1 MHPHDPRRI
10 YRQQQFE
17 GATAS
22 DLVLAVYGHAI
33 QGCQSGR
40 RKVVIRALE
49 ELIGGL
55 DLERGDLALG
65 LLRMYEYLLY
75 RAREGELQE
84 VGNSLRELRTAWEA
98 SLSSPSGPA
107 LHP

>member
-17 GATAS
+17 GASAS

-33 QGCQSGR
+33 RACQSGR

-55 DLERGDLALG
+55 DLERGVAPFSAG
-65 LLRMYEYLLY
+65 
-75 RAREGELQE
+75 
-84 VGNSLRELRTAWEA
+84 
-98 SLSSPSGPA
+98 PSA
-107 LHP
+107 C